1 MDKDWKSLGKL
12 KPEEK
17 VYICIDMTDGCIQ
30 ICTDGIRNHFP
41 DLSEEDITE
50 KVRERLEWSKRSH
63 WSEK

>member
-17 VYICIDMTDGCIQ
+17 VHICIDMTDGCIQ
-30 ICTDGIRNHFP
+30 ICTDGVRKHFP

-50 KVRERLEWSKRSH
+50 KVRERLEWSKHNHRN
-63 WSEK
+63 EK